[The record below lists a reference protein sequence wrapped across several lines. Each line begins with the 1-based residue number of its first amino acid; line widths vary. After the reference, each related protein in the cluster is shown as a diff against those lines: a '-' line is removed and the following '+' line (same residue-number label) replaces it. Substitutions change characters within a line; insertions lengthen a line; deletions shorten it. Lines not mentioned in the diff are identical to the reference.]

1 VILVDSEQKSMSFI
15 DHLEE
20 LRWRIIKTISS
31 VILGGIITFFFIDLI
46 LNLLLRPLENINTNN
61 PINLQVLSVQGM
73 FIIKWTI
80 AFIGGLVISVPV
92 ITYQIWKFI
101 APGLYAN
108 EKGFVLPL
116 VVFSFFSFCSGIFF
130 SYEILIPYCLNF
142 FAGLSGENILNNFS
156 INHYFSFITWL
167 LLGCGIVFQLPV
179 ISFLLS
185 TIGVLTPAFMRHYRR
200 HSIVAIFIVSSFITP
215 PDPVSMVVMA
225 FPLIILFELSIGVSW
240 MVNKT
245 KGFKKNT

>member
-1 VILVDSEQKSMSFI
+1 MTLVDSEQKSMSFI